1 VHIAKVYRGLTD
13 GLYKFVISAPILDG
27 NGKFAGVICTSVTT
41 DATLG
46 PVITEDAR
54 RRVALIAPEDKESP
68 DQSEPGKAVVLFHP
82 AYGRGVTPVAT
93 TSPIPSKTLWI
104 HAEELNDSKLLLPAR
119 DDYVDPV
126 GSVQTE
132 YQGRWIAGFAPVG
145 NTGLVVVVQ
154 QRYDKVLALDPS
166 TFHNLIVWAA
176 VVVFLAI
183 TILALVLW
191 RWTRRS
197 STPNLV

>member
-1 VHIAKVYRGLTD
+1 MRPMDLPALPGRVV
-13 GLYKFVISAPILDG
+13 SILPPF
-27 NGKFAGVICTSVTT
+27 N
-41 DATLG
+41 L
-46 PVITEDAR
+46 
-54 RRVALIAPEDKESP
+54 RRVFLGGIAL
-68 DQSEPGKAVVLFHP
+68 VLFVVIFVLS
-82 AYGRGVTPVAT
+82 GEFFEQ
-93 TSPIPSKTLWI
+93 LD
-104 HAEELNDSKLLLPAR
+104 AEELNDSKLLVPAR

-154 QRYDKVLALDPS
+154 QRYDEVLALDPS

-176 VVVFLAI
+176 VVVLLAI
-183 TILALVLW
+183 TIVALVLW

-197 STPNLV
+197 TTANLAQ